1 MQCRHSISGPAF
13 HFWHGPKAG
22 PPWPTGLV
30 PPLQCFPREG
40 AFPQLLDLLTGTGRG
55 TAGTA
60 INTVCIKSVDI
71 KYLTVNDIGA
81 FSCHPL
87 MPSRV
92 KGTKDHGI
100 STPNLKARVT
110 RMQNKLAESFNDLF
124 GFWMV
129 YIFLI
134 FVFTNSFFLE
144 HARPLSFQ
152 GIASRS
158 TVGLVFCC
166 GHHCGRQTRYDGRDA
181 TNSDDDFEELG
192 YLE

>member
-1 MQCRHSISGPAF
+1 
-13 HFWHGPKAG
+13 
-22 PPWPTGLV
+22 
-30 PPLQCFPREG
+30 
-40 AFPQLLDLLTGTGRG
+40 
-55 TAGTA
+55 
-60 INTVCIKSVDI
+60 
-71 KYLTVNDIGA
+71 
-81 FSCHPL
+81 

-100 STPNLKARVT
+100 STSNLKARVT

-166 GHHCGRQTRYDGRDA
+166 GHHCGHQTRYDGRDA
-181 TNSDDDFEELG
+181 TNGDDDFKELG
-192 YLE
+192 YLEKMETETLKRTTRLVETILGVRIRQGRKTQLWSTSVIVE